1 VVNTQRPQQS
11 VVAQQRQLMVAQRKK
26 HLEEKKRQQ
35 LEEAQRRQALRMASA
50 QSVDSQ
56 LAGLDLLSSTRTLPA
71 QENLGDNAE
80 AEEQGLAAVQREQ
93 QKEKEAAEEDLD
105 WSDEEMEEVEYHELQ
120 GKARDIVPGSL
131 YPTVALELNTKV
143 PRSLR
148 QAVLDKF
155 LGETLR
161 KHHFLHFALGQEVD
175 WMQASIDEACN
186 LEAEQY
192 KHCQS
197 KGVYISLCAKA
208 MQELSTQTKQVRGRT
223 VVAHEWEG

>member
-1 VVNTQRPQQS
+1 VCR
-11 VVAQQRQLMVAQRKK
+11 
-26 HLEEKKRQQ
+26 
-35 LEEAQRRQALRMASA
+35 
-50 QSVDSQ
+50 

-161 KHHFLHFALGQEVD
+161 KHHFLHFALGQGRLFLPLSFTI
-175 WMQASIDEACN
+175 ASFG
-186 LEAEQY
+186 L
-192 KHCQS
+192 
-197 KGVYISLCAKA
+197 
-208 MQELSTQTKQVRGRT
+208 LSRRTTTNRGRLD
-223 VVAHEWEG
+223 ASKH